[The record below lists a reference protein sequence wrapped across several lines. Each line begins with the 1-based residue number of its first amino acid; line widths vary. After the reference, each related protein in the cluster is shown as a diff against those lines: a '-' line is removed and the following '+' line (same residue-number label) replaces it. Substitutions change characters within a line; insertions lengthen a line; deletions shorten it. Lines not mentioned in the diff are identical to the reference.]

1 MTNADRAPISWTM
14 KQLILALLLATATP
28 AVAQDT
34 APAPAPEAIPEATP
48 EGRPLMPFMELFT
61 ERSEEMM
68 RQFLEDIG
76 PEMEQLMDGLLPEL
90 QRLADV
96 LGGFVHYEMPEI
108 LPNGDIIIRR
118 KPDAP
123 PLPEDFLKENKPI
136 EL

>member
-1 MTNADRAPISWTM
+1 M
-14 KQLILALLLATATP
+14 KPLILALVLATAAP
-28 AVAQDT
+28 ALAQDT
-34 APAPAPEAIPEATP
+34 TPPPPPEAMP